1 MMGSDINQTSGSWL
15 QNARIPLINMSHI
28 KEWQSIHPIVNGTAP
43 RWLFPIVGDKNV
55 DSLVM
60 VMNISL

>member
-1 MMGSDINQTSGSWL
+1 MGSDINQTSASWL

-28 KEWQSIHPIVNGTAP
+28 ELWQLNHPIVNGTAP
-43 RWLFPIVGDKNV
+43 RWLFPIVADKNI